1 MIVEWAELACLE
13 QDLDEILKQ
22 VIQEVNFVSKRHTF
36 YFFDILYLD
45 RLQFLA
51 RNSCQFCR
59 CDSDLKKNL
68 CLLQLQPLYL
78 TEEKVLH
85 HCGDMRDEEARFQHD
100 VIKDHK
106 KAAMKTRP
114 VSIHTSV

>member
-1 MIVEWAELACLE
+1 MSFV
-13 QDLDEILKQ
+13 D
-22 VIQEVNFVSKRHTF
+22 VIQF
-36 YFFDILYLD
+36 
-45 RLQFLA
+45 
-51 RNSCQFCR
+51 
-59 CDSDLKKNL
+59 KKENL

-106 KAAMKTRP
+106 KAAKKTRP